1 MTTEETSIPCALGV
15 WTPAWTAS
23 VTAATSPVST
33 TKDLPP
39 MPVPRR
45 TSTSP
50 TSAAFTAASGV
61 CLNAD
66 GFVGADAVTRQTGE
80 ADVFAGGAATGAHDV
95 ARAIAEGR
103 EAAIS
108 IHRFVH
114 SNQSFV
120 IGRDKRDYKPLA
132 RSSVGVAIDELESA
146 PRQAAENGLLS
157 DAQLHCEAGRCLG
170 CGTVVLNEDQCI
182 GCGICTTKCKFD
194 AIHLEKVND
203 THGRGYFRTLLTVAS
218 NAPAAGRRFVRKKL
232 QH

>member
-1 MTTEETSIPCALGV
+1 MLLEHFNCTAILFADDLCDLFDLSAWVYMLPLGLSIVL
-15 WTPAWTAS
+15 
-23 VTAATSPVST
+23 SP
-33 TKDLPP
+33 
-39 MPVPRR
+39 
-45 TSTSP
+45 
-50 TSAAFTAASGV
+50 
-61 CLNAD
+61 
-66 GFVGADAVTRQTGE
+66 
-80 ADVFAGGAATGAHDV
+80 
-95 ARAIAEGR
+95 GR
-103 EAAIS
+103 LLDIKFFFHPL
-108 IHRFVH
+108 HRFVH

>member
-1 MTTEETSIPCALGV
+1 M
-15 WTPAWTAS
+15 
-23 VTAATSPVST
+23 
-33 TKDLPP
+33 
-39 MPVPRR
+39 
-45 TSTSP
+45 
-50 TSAAFTAASGV
+50 

-157 DAQLHCEAGRCLG
+157 DAQLHCEARRCLG